1 MNDGTHNV
9 SNHSRDGAPHD
20 AAQRTS
26 ATIASERPAALV
38 ILGHPVA
45 QSMSPVFQGAALHA
59 AGIGCE
65 YARRDVPPESLDA
78 VLAEC
83 AAARIGGNVT
93 MPHKNAVAERAS
105 RLSEVARRAGAV
117 NTFWFERGALVGH
130 NTDVD
135 GARATIAA
143 LAPAGGHDRVVMLGA
158 GGAAGA
164 VVLALESLGVA
175 HVAIAARTPPR
186 AEALLVSM
194 GATGTVL
201 ADHDAQLDEWLA
213 TASLVINAT
222 PRGMKDDTFPVDLA
236 RLGRDTAVFDLVYRR
251 GGTAWMRAAR
261 AAGHWAED
269 GLRML
274 VEQGAAAFTC
284 WFGVAP
290 DRRVMWDALDSAP
303 PTPRT
308 P

>member
-1 MNDGTHNV
+1 MRT
-9 SNHSRDGAPHD
+9 
-20 AAQRTS
+20 AAMI
-26 ATIASERPAALV
+26 ATERPAALV

-45 QSMSPVFQGAALHA
+45 QSLSPVFQSAAMRA
-59 AGIGCE
+59 AGIDCA
-65 YARRDVPPESLDA
+65 YTHRDVPPDTLDA

-83 AAARIGGNVT
+83 AAARMGGNIT
-93 MPHKNAVAERAS
+93 MPHKNAVAERAA
-105 RLSEVARRAGAV
+105 RLSDVARRAGAV

-135 GARATIAA
+135 GARASIDA
-143 LAPAGGHDRVVMLGA
+143 LAPARGHDRVVLLGA

-164 VVLALESLGVA
+164 VLLALESLGLSKVVLA
-175 HVAIAARTPPR
+175 SRTLAR
-186 AEALLVSM
+186 AQALLACV
-194 GATGTVL
+194 GTAGIAL
-201 ADHDAQLDEWLA
+201 STEDPQLDEWLA

-222 PRGMKDDTFPVDLA
+222 PLGMKDDAFPIALD

-261 AAGHWAED
+261 EAGHWAED

-284 WFGVAP
+284 WFGVSP
-290 DRRVMWDALDSAP
+290 DRQVMWDALESAP
-303 PTPRT
+303 PPTRAR
-308 P
+308 